1 MFSAVSKPITCLSL
15 QCFFL
20 GPLCDGYWQER
31 GGRQNFPSLC
41 RCCGQITICS
51 TWSFVTSKWPAL
63 DSISSA
69 SLSPDFD
76 RWQISS
82 CVVIVSWY
90 SSTFTICHK
99 HLNFPKVARFEIHVE
114 VPTSLCD
121 EGQDFDLFELTA
133 NYKNRINSRWSGKFT
148 TSVTELCHAICNF
161 FKKAKSSFFCINW
174 IPKMMVQF
182 CDLRL

>member
-1 MFSAVSKPITCLSL
+1 MFFAVSKPITCLSL

-20 GPLCDGYWQER
+20 GPLCDGYRQER

-63 DSISSA
+63 DSIKSA

-82 CVVIVSWY
+82 WVVILSWY
-90 SSTFTICHK
+90 SSTFTIWDK
-99 HLNFPKVARFEIHVE
+99 PRDLPHLIFLI
-114 VPTSLCD
+114 SLKLHDSKFMLKCSICACQLRLQRTIRS
-121 EGQDFDLFELTA
+121 ESTQD
-133 NYKNRINSRWSGKFT
+133 
-148 TSVTELCHAICNF
+148 
-161 FKKAKSSFFCINW
+161 KAKTLPPASRDYVMLFAIFLKRLKLFFASSEFQKWWSSFVI
-174 IPKMMVQF
+174 
-182 CDLRL
+182 